1 MLHFLVA
8 CDKCKG
14 SLSAFEIC
22 ESAALAL
29 QKRFSESKVTQVPL
43 TDGGEGFC
51 RILTTSASGKIHSL
65 NVLDSVGR
73 NKKVH
78 FGVCNIENL
87 NSEVIKTLDLPSYG
101 NLAIVEMAQAAGL
114 ADLPVSEQNPWKT
127 SSFGVGQIL
136 KETAKLGVD
145 AILLGIGGSSTNDI
159 GLGALNALGLSSKA
173 ENGKDISFPLPSV
186 WENIFEIACD
196 ELQELPPI
204 RIACDVE
211 NKLFGRKGATS
222 QYGPQKGL
230 PESDIEEFETHIR
243 RILSILEP
251 ICPNVFEL
259 SDIKGSGAA
268 GGMGFGLSMFYD
280 VSLVHGFDLIS
291 SWFEIEKKIEKA
303 DFVITGEG
311 KFDQTSLSGKGPFEI
326 IRLSN
331 LKETPCLVIAG
342 SLDSKTARE
351 VSENFAECDLIAF
364 GKTDWSLDENLS
376 RAKENFTETLEQY
389 GFPNLSL

>member
-114 ADLPVSEQNPWKT
+114 ADLPVSEQNPWRKKKNKR
-127 SSFGVGQIL
+127 SCKQI
-136 KETAKLGVD
+136 
-145 AILLGIGGSSTNDI
+145 
-159 GLGALNALGLSSKA
+159 
-173 ENGKDISFPLPSV
+173 
-186 WENIFEIACD
+186 
-196 ELQELPPI
+196 
-204 RIACDVE
+204 
-211 NKLFGRKGATS
+211 
-222 QYGPQKGL
+222 
-230 PESDIEEFETHIR
+230 
-243 RILSILEP
+243 
-251 ICPNVFEL
+251 
-259 SDIKGSGAA
+259 
-268 GGMGFGLSMFYD
+268 
-280 VSLVHGFDLIS
+280 
-291 SWFEIEKKIEKA
+291 
-303 DFVITGEG
+303 
-311 KFDQTSLSGKGPFEI
+311 
-326 IRLSN
+326 
-331 LKETPCLVIAG
+331 
-342 SLDSKTARE
+342 
-351 VSENFAECDLIAF
+351 
-364 GKTDWSLDENLS
+364 
-376 RAKENFTETLEQY
+376 
-389 GFPNLSL
+389 